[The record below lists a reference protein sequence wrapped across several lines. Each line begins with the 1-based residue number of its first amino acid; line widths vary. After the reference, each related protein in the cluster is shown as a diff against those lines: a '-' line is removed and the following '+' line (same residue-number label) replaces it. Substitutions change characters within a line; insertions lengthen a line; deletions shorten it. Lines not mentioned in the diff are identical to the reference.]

1 MDGGASFDVICGRPR
16 KSWPVADPAMLA
28 CQPGL
33 LSPYL
38 RGSPRKNV
46 IGSVSRT
53 ISGPALL
60 PTILSGLRGAAPEM
74 LLENSLVGDARGGR
88 YGV

>member
-74 LLENSLVGDARGGR
+74 LLETAWWGMLAVGGD
-88 YGV
+88 GV